1 MTLFSESEMGTIRQ
15 ELEGRKGNVVITF
28 RNSHGPT
35 RLKKLWNEMLTSLGQ
50 CGRCL
55 SWWSSSGTTGLL
67 ECKTDNS
74 LDIFGQWAL
83 AEKTELTGVFQVG
96 NDELV
101 NIREGFDAGN
111 VSSSAMRVIRI
122 GETGQ
127 D

>member
-1 MTLFSESEMGTIRQ
+1 MRLFSETETETIRWQ
-15 ELEGRKGNVVITF
+15 LDGRKGNVLITF

-35 RLKKLWNEMLTSLGQ
+35 RLKRLWKEMLASLGQ
-50 CGRCL
+50 SGSCL
-55 SWWSSSGTTGLL
+55 SWWSSSGTIGLL
-67 ECKTDNS
+67 ECKTDHN

-83 AEKTELTGVFQVG
+83 GEETKLTGMFEV
-96 NDELV
+96 DDEELV

-111 VSSSAMRVIRI
+111 VSSSAMRAIRI